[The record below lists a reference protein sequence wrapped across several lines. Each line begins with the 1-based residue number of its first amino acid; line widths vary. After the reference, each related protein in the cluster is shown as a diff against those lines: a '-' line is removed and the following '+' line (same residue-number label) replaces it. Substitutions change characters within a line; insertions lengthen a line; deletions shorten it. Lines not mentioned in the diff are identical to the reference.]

1 MSNCFSLT
9 SAEPFFNLLTGSER
23 EGGRENRE
31 EEEEERKE
39 EKMVVAVNIFLLCWF
54 QSKVGGKDNS
64 ARDFGFGPLFF
75 LGLHSPLLS
84 ASQELLGVREVPGEQ
99 ETGGG

>member
-1 MSNCFSLT
+1 
-9 SAEPFFNLLTGSER
+9 
-23 EGGRENRE
+23 
-31 EEEEERKE
+31 
-39 EKMVVAVNIFLLCWF
+39 MVVAVNIFLLCWF